1 MSSVVEIM
9 LSFQEGICD
18 VYFADRLNYDLII
31 DRGKL
36 GKIGFATAAVRVRN
50 LRFGA

>member
-9 LSFQEGICD
+9 LSFQEEICD
-18 VYFADRLNYDLII
+18 VYFADSLNYDLII

-36 GKIGFATAAVRVRN
+36 RKKGIATAAVRVCH

>member
-1 MSSVVEIM
+1 MSSVVDIM
-9 LSFQEGICD
+9 LYFQERICD
-18 VYFADRLNYDLII
+18 VYFAGSLNYDLII

-36 GKIGFATAAVRVRN
+36 REIEIATAVVRN